1 MSKQWA
7 KEEAN
12 TNEVADLLERALLW
26 VRSNPQPALWGA
38 IGAVAVIAGTAAFF
52 VRSAKV
58 KEDSW
63 ARLSAATL
71 YAQSG
76 YADASLDQIKALTET
91 HPGTPAA
98 GYARLLAGD
107 ILFQQGKFK
116 EAQQAFEAAL
126 AQSNPPALAPM
137 SLSSLALAQ
146 EGAGEFAAAAGTA
159 QRFLDSHQ
167 DHFLA
172 PLTHAVLARSLAAQ
186 GKEKESKETFQRI
199 EILYPGTYWEGW
211 AKAHKG

>member
-12 TNEVADLLERALLW
+12 KNEVADVLERAALW
-26 VRSNPQPALWGA
+26 VRANPQPSLWTALA
-38 IGAVAVIAGTAAFF
+38 VVAVIAGTAAFF

-76 YADASLDQIKALTET
+76 YADASLDQIKALTEI

-116 EAQQAFEAAL
+116 ESEQAYEAAL
-126 AQSNPPALAPM
+126 AQANPPALAPM

-146 EGAGEFAAAAGTA
+146 EGAGEYSAAAGTA
-159 QRFLDSHQ
+159 QRFLNAHQ

-172 PLTHAVLARSLAAQ
+172 PLTHAVLARCLAAE
-186 GKEKESKETFQRI
+186 GKTKEAKETFQRI
-199 EILYPGTYWEGW
+199 EILYPGTYWETW